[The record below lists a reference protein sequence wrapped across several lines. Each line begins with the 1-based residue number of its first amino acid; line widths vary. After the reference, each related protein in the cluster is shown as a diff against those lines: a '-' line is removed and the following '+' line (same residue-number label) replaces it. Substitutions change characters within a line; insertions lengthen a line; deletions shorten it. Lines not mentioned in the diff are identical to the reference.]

1 MRTALQYRI
10 ISELNTKPV
19 IDPAAEVEARVR
31 FLVDYAKTTGT
42 QGFVLGISGGVD
54 STLAGRLAAL
64 AVERMSEHNK
74 NATFVAVRL
83 PYGVQLDEI
92 DAQAAM
98 SFVSAPRE
106 ATINI
111 APMVDSFEK
120 SYEDGWATI
129 SDFNKGNV
137 KARARMVAQYAI
149 AGDQNLLVIGA
160 DHAAEAI
167 MGFYTKHGDGGADL
181 LPLAGLNKRQVRAL
195 LQFLGAPRHLWEK
208 VPTADLLDDEPLM
221 TDEDALGVTYDQI
234 DDYLEGKDVK
244 AEAVEIIER
253 KFLQSRHKR
262 TMPVTMFDNW
272 WKLKK

>member
-1 MRTALQYRI
+1 MKTALQYRI
-10 ISELNTKPV
+10 ISQLNVKPV
-19 IDPAAEVEARVR
+19 IDAAAEVETRIQ
-31 FLVDYAKTTGT
+31 FLMDYAEATGT
-42 QGFVLGISGGVD
+42 HGFVLGISGGVD
-54 STLAGRLAAL
+54 STLAGRFATL
-64 AVERMSEHNK
+64 AVERMREQGKDAS
-74 NATFVAVRL
+74 FVAVRL
-83 PYGVQLDEI
+83 PYGVQLDED

-98 SFVSAPRE
+98 NFVDANRE
-106 ATINI
+106 TTVNI

-120 SYEDGWATI
+120 SHEEGWFNL

-160 DHAAEAI
+160 DHAAEAV

-181 LPLAGLNKRQVRAL
+181 MPLAGLNKRQVRAL
-195 LQFLGAPRHLWEK
+195 LQFLEAPRHLWEK
-208 VPTADLLDDEPLM
+208 VPTADLLDNEPLM

-253 KFLQSRHKR
+253 KFIQSRHKR
-262 TMPVTMFDNW
+262 TQPVTIFDDW
-272 WKLKK
+272 WRI